1 MRCLR
6 EGNVFSSVCPWGPH
20 LIGHMG
26 PPTTWGPS
34 TRPYRTLPPGIPHP
48 DMFKSVHYEAT
59 ENLSCC
65 QVNNR
70 FDLAKSECRQEI
82 FPTSANLPMVIIG
95 FSKGCVVLN
104 QLLHELHIA
113 KENLHSFVDL
123 VVQMFWLDGGHNGG
137 SETWI
142 TDSEIL
148 KSLLGTKTEIRVHV
162 TPYQVHDERR
172 RWIGQE
178 HEKFVE
184 NLRRHGVNVFDTI
197 HFVDEERCLEK
208 HFDVLRVF

>member
-1 MRCLR
+1 
-6 EGNVFSSVCPWGPH
+6 
-20 LIGHMG
+20 MG
-26 PPTTWGPS
+26 SPS
-34 TRPYRTLPPGIPHP
+34 DGSHGTPYHN
-48 DMFKSVHYEAT
+48 DVAT
-59 ENLSCC
+59 ENLLSCC

-70 FDLAKSECRQEI
+70 FDLAKSEYRQEI
-82 FPTSANLPMVIIG
+82 FPTSTNLPMVIIG

-162 TPYQVHDERR
+162 TPYQVRDESR

-178 HEKFVE
+178 HKKFVE